1 MPTVYARVVRRA
13 AEIMGGVEPLARQ
26 LVVRTEDLVLWIDG
40 TKNVPTAVFLK
51 AVDIVTQD
59 SAKPTRRSV

>member
-1 MPTVYARVVRRA
+1 MVDV
-13 AEIMGGVEPLARQ
+13 
-26 LVVRTEDLVLWIDG
+26 VLWMNG

-59 SAKPTRRSV
+59 RAEPDKK

>member
-1 MPTVYARVVRRA
+1 MPTTYARVVRRA
-13 AEIMGGVEPLARQ
+13 AEIMGGVEPFARH
-26 LVVRTEDLVLWIDG
+26 LGVPMVDVVLWMNG

-59 SAKPTRRSV
+59 RAEPDKK

>member
-1 MPTVYARVVRRA
+1 MPTTYARVVRRA
-13 AEIMGGVEPLARQ
+13 AEITGGVEPLARHFG
-26 LVVRTEDLVLWIDG
+26 VPMEDVVLWING

-59 SAKPTRRSV
+59 SAKPDKK